1 MMAQPAEST
10 PATGSPPD
18 ISDGR
23 LVSQCLEG
31 ESSAWEELVNR
42 YSRRVYNVAYQFT
55 GRHEEAEDLTQEI
68 FLKIYRSLSTFDLQ
82 AAFLPWLVRV
92 SKNMCVDHYRKRR
105 RERLLVHG
113 NWEKITSVACSRA
126 NPYQKTFTRERRT
139 ILLRALE
146 QIPAELKEVVILR
159 DLQGM
164 TYSEIAETLEL
175 AEGTVKSRLNRGR
188 LELARFIRSEDRSLE
203 KVAAV
208 SGGWFR
214 KAVQKRAAAQSG
226 GAAKT
231 T

>member
-1 MMAQPAEST
+1 MTQPVEIREQTGST
-10 PATGSPPD
+10 PEIT
-18 ISDGR
+18 DGQ
-23 LVSQCLEG
+23 LVSKCLDG
-31 ESSAWEELVNR
+31 DSAAWEELVTR

-68 FLKIYRSLSTFDLQ
+68 FLKIYRSLGTFDLD
-82 AAFLPWLVRV
+82 AAFLPWLIRV

-113 NWEKITSVACSRA
+113 NWEKITTVACTRA
-126 NPYQKTFTRERRT
+126 DPYQKTFSRERRA

-146 QIPAELKEVVILR
+146 QIPSDLKAVVILR
-159 DLQGM
+159 DLQGL
-164 TYSEIAETLEL
+164 TYQEISESMDLP
-175 AEGTVKSRLNRGR
+175 EGTVKSRLNRGR

-214 KAVQKRAAAQSG
+214 KAVRKRAAARA
-226 GAAKT
+226 GAPSDV
-231 T
+231 

>member
-1 MMAQPAEST
+1 MTQPVEIREQTGST
-10 PATGSPPD
+10 PEIT
-18 ISDGR
+18 DGQ
-23 LVSQCLEG
+23 LVSKCLDG
-31 ESSAWEELVNR
+31 DSAAWEELVTR

-68 FLKIYRSLSTFDLQ
+68 FLKIYRSLGTFDLD
-82 AAFLPWLVRV
+82 AAFLPWLIRV

-113 NWEKITSVACSRA
+113 NWEKITTVACTRA
-126 NPYQKTFTRERRT
+126 DPYQKTFSRERRA

-146 QIPAELKEVVILR
+146 QIPSDLKAVVILR
-159 DLQGM
+159 DLQGL
-164 TYSEIAETLEL
+164 TYQEISEAMDLP
-175 AEGTVKSRLNRGR
+175 EGTVKSRLNRGR

-214 KAVQKRAAAQSG
+214 KAVRKRAAA
-226 GAAKT
+226 GAGAPSDV
-231 T
+231 

>member
-1 MMAQPAEST
+1 MAQPADTST
-10 PATGSPPD
+10 ATGSPPE
-18 ISDGR
+18 ITDGL

-68 FLKIYRSLSTFDLQ
+68 FLKIYRSLGTFDLE
-82 AAFLPWLVRV
+82 AAFLPWLIRV

-113 NWEKITSVACSRA
+113 NWEKITNVACSRA
-126 NPYQKTFTRERRT
+126 NPYQKTFTRERRA

-146 QIPAELKEVVILR
+146 QIPADLKEVVILR
-159 DLQGM
+159 DLQGL
-164 TYSEIAETLEL
+164 TYQEIADALKL

-188 LELARFIRSEDRSLE
+188 LELARFIRGEDRSLE
-203 KVAAV
+203 NVAAV
-208 SGGWFR
+208 SSGWFR
-214 KAVQKRAAAQSG
+214 KAVRKRAVSHADGS
-226 GAAKT
+226 T
-231 T
+231 ETM